1 LGLFSRNG
9 ETARRAARLY
19 AAAVAEARRPEFY
32 LAHGV
37 PDTVCGRFEMVA
49 LHVFLILHRL
59 KGEGAEAAA
68 LAQALFDT
76 MFADMDRNLRELGIG
91 DMSVGREIRGLAESF
106 YGRVAAYDRGLEAGG
121 LALALRR
128 NIFAGEN
135 EPGALAL
142 ADYMRN
148 AVEVLRGIET
158 SRIVGGE
165 VRFPGPPMDTGDAQ
179 PGLPAG
185 QP

>member
-1 LGLFSRNG
+1 MGLFSKSG

-19 AAAVAEARRPEFY
+19 ATAVAEARRPEFY
-32 LAHGV
+32 LVHQV
-37 PDTVCGRFEMVA
+37 PDTVWGRFEMVA

-76 MFADMDRNLRELGIG
+76 MFADMDQNLRELGIG

-121 LALALRR
+121 LAEALQR
-128 NIFAGEN
+128 NIFAAQN

-148 AVEVLRGIET
+148 AVAVLRGIET

-165 VRFPGPPMDTGDAQ
+165 ARFPGPPPGAEDAH
-179 PGLPAG
+179 PDVGAG